1 MSKSLKDMTQTLFH
15 TPDNMKALQDYL
27 ALFSGGEAVTAQVCA
42 WQAWNLACE
51 YARQEDEDRLALQ
64 GAIAETLQ
72 QNSAS
77 LWAN

>member
-15 TPDNMKALQDYL
+15 TPENMKALQDYL

-51 YARQEDEDRLALQ
+51 YARQEDENRLALQ

-77 LWAN
+77 L

>member
-77 LWAN
+77 L

>member
-15 TPDNMKALQDYL
+15 TPENMKALQDYL

-77 LWAN
+77 L